1 MKDFYKIGS
10 CLLFDSGQ
18 LGMIVCINREE
29 AMVILVGTGNRVN
42 ERKAPVLLLQSEQYI
57 PVVRGKALKYI
68 LPDQG
73 LLCFKNIKQ
82 VYDNHAN
89 MIRDGKWPHRW

>member
-29 AMVILVGTGNRVN
+29 AIVILVETGNRIT
-42 ERKAPVLLLQSEQYI
+42 ERKATVHMSQGEPYI
-57 PVVRGKALKYI
+57 PSIQDADLKHI

-73 LLCFKNIKQ
+73 FLSFDNIEQ
-82 VYDNHAN
+82 VYDNYTN